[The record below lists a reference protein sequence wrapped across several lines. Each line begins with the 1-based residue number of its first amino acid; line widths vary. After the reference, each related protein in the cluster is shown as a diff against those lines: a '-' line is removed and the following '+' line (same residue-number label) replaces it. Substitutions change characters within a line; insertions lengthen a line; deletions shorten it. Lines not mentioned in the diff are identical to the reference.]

1 MMEGESGVM
10 SLVAAC
16 RTLISGMFIVVLFH
30 GVALA
35 DDAPDVRTLMSAEE
49 FEAAGIGKLAPGEIE
64 ALNRWLL
71 RYTAKDAPEVRRSSE
86 QVQAEIRKVD
96 DAGTRSQ
103 IAGDFRGWNGNSVFR
118 LKNGQVWKQ
127 RIGGRWF
134 YRATDPEVLIRK
146 NRLGFWEMT
155 VVAADRS
162 VGVTRVE

>member
-1 MMEGESGVM
+1 MEPRTAT
-10 SLVAAC
+10 SLRTNCRNLMLGLLIAAAC
-16 RTLISGMFIVVLFH
+16 GS
-30 GVALA
+30 VALA
-35 DDAPDVRTLMSAEE
+35 DDAPDVRKLMSAEE
-49 FEAAGIGKLAPGEIE
+49 FEAAGIGKLEPAELD

-86 QVQAEIRKVD
+86 QVQEEIRKVD
-96 DAGTRSQ
+96 DAGTRTQ
-103 IAGDFRGWNGNSVFR
+103 IVGDFRGWSGNTVFR

-155 VVAADRS
+155 VVEADRS